1 MAIPVRLVEFLNQSR
16 DSKPP
21 IGDPD
26 ELLHIDSLGMIRLMS
41 FIQDDMGILIDDD
54 EMTLENFDTLR
65 SIERLLQR
73 KGASEETTKESNQA
87 GQANPQ
93 KEFRATEISN

>member
-1 MAIPVRLVEFLNQSR
+1 MAIPERLVEFLNRSR

-26 ELLHIDSLGMIRLMS
+26 ELLRIDSLGMIRLMS

-65 SIERLLQR
+65 SIDRLLQS
-73 KGASEETTKESNQA
+73 KATSEETTKESDQA
-87 GQANPQ
+87 GQPKPQ
-93 KEFRATEISN
+93 KQF